1 MSQSKVRG
9 LGLEDIPIVIVT
21 CGLCSLVP
29 MEALSRKR
37 KEPENIGAFKPLTS
51 VEWNLAAPIRLRKA
65 NSCECMTKFA
75 SYMP

>member
-1 MSQSKVRG
+1 MAQRSSNEPEQGTCVRG

-51 VEWNLAAPIRLRKA
+51 VE
-65 NSCECMTKFA
+65 
-75 SYMP
+75 